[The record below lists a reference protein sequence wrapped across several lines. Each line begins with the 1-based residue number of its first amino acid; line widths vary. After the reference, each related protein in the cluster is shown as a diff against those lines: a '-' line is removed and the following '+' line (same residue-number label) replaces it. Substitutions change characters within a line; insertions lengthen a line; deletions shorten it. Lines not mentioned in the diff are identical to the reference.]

1 MDKPT
6 YEQVQN
12 YAKKRRFI
20 SDPGEFFNHYQH
32 NGWTKDGQPV
42 YNWRALFQGWER
54 EEKKKRAASEERSV
68 QEPKTLPADD
78 TTPEELAEIIA
89 DIERLQAINQ
99 KQIDDYRPE
108 LLRKAGLDK

>member
-1 MDKPT
+1 MDIPT
-6 YEQVQN
+6 YEQVQA

-54 EEKKKRAASEERSV
+54 EEKKKRASAPDPIPEPLPEPV
-68 QEPKTLPADD
+68 QDD
-78 TTPEELAEIIA
+78 PDEIAALIA